1 MPQTADVVVVGG
13 GVNGI
18 SIAYALA
25 SRGIGVALVEKGALA
40 GGASG
45 RSSALVRMHYTNEWD
60 ARLAWA
66 SFPVFRHWAELM
78 GGPPVFTHTGF
89 VNVVGAQYVEPLRRN
104 VEMLRGLGVNT
115 TAITPAELAEL
126 QPFARVDDVG
136 AAAYEP
142 DSGYANPAETVD
154 GFRRRAVEL
163 GARVLPWTEVVR
175 IDRRES
181 RVLGVETSAGRID
194 AGAVVLAAGAWSRR
208 LADEIG
214 LALPARPKAIDTV
227 AVSRPAELRA
237 PHMVFIDNVQGN
249 YFRPE
254 AGGLT
259 LVGVPC
265 QEWDIDPDTLGTGL
279 PEHAAGLGAGL
290 LTHRI
295 PAMERATLSRGYR
308 AFDGYSPDRHAI
320 LGRVDGIDGLYV
332 ATAFSGSGFKIA
344 PAVGTCMAELIADGR
359 AKTVDIDA
367 FGLRRFAEG
376 KTVEGPYPYATRPD
390 HVDPLPSGPRAG

>member
-1 MPQTADVVVVGG
+1 MTQTADVVVVGG
-13 GVNGI
+13 GVNGA
-18 SIAYALA
+18 SIAHALA
-25 SRGIGVALVEKGALA
+25 ARGTRVVLVEKGALA
-40 GGASG
+40 SGASG

-66 SFPVFRHWAELM
+66 SFPVFRDWADLM
-78 GGPPVFTHTGF
+78 EGPPVFTRTGF
-89 VNVVGAQYVEPLRRN
+89 VTVVAPRYARHLREN
-104 VEMLRGLGVNT
+104 VEMLRRIGVDT
-115 TAITPAELAEL
+115 RAITPEELQDL
-126 QPFARVDDVG
+126 QPFARVDDIG

-142 DSGYANPAETVD
+142 ESGYANPAETVE

-163 GARVLPWTEVVR
+163 GARVLPWTSVTR
-175 IDRRES
+175 IARHES
-181 RVLGVETSAGRID
+181 RVLGVETSAGPIE
-194 AGAVVLAAGAWSRR
+194 AGAVVVAAGAWSRR
-208 LADEIG
+208 LCAEIG

-227 AVSRPAELRA
+227 AVGRPPELAA
-237 PHMVFIDNVQGN
+237 PHMVFIDNVLGN

-254 AGGLT
+254 SGGLT

-279 PEHAAGLGAGL
+279 PPEAAGLGARL

-320 LGRVDGIDGLYV
+320 LGAVPGIDGLYL

-344 PAVGTCMAELIADGR
+344 PAVGACVAELIVEGR
-359 AKTVDIDA
+359 AKTVDIEA

-376 KTVEGPYPYATRPD
+376 RTVEGPYPYAVRPD
-390 HVDPLPSGPRAG
+390 HQER

>member
-1 MPQTADVVVVGG
+1 MSRTADVVVVGG
-13 GVNGI
+13 GVNGA

-25 SRGIGVALVEKGALA
+25 AKGVTVVLVEKGALA

-66 SFPVFRHWAELM
+66 SFPVFRHWTELM
-78 GGPPVFTHTGF
+78 GGPAVFTHTGF
-89 VNVVGAQYVEPLRRN
+89 VNVVAPRYAENLRRN
-104 VEMLRGLGVNT
+104 VQMLRRIGVPT
-115 TAITPAELAEL
+115 RAITPAELKTL
-126 QPFARVDDVG
+126 QPFVNVDDVG

-142 DSGYANPAETVD
+142 ESGYANPAETVE

-163 GARVLPWTEVVR
+163 GARILQWTAVTR

-181 RVLGVETSAGRID
+181 RVLGVETSAGRIE
-194 AGAVVLAAGAWSRR
+194 AGSVVVAAGAWSRR
-208 LADEIG
+208 LCDEMG

-227 AVSRPAELRA
+227 AVSRPAELCD

-265 QEWDIDPDTLGTGL
+265 QEWDIDPDTLATGL
-279 PEHAAGLGAGL
+279 PERAAGIGAGL

-295 PAMERATLSRGYR
+295 PAMERATLARGYR

-320 LGRVDGIDGLYV
+320 LGRVDGVDGLYI

-344 PAVGTCMAELIADGR
+344 PAVGACLAELIVDGR
-359 AKTVDIDA
+359 ARTVDIDA
-367 FGLRRFAEG
+367 FALRRFALG
-376 KTVEGPYPYATRPD
+376 RTVEEPYPYAVRPD
-390 HVDPLPSGPRAG
+390 HVDPAAAGRS